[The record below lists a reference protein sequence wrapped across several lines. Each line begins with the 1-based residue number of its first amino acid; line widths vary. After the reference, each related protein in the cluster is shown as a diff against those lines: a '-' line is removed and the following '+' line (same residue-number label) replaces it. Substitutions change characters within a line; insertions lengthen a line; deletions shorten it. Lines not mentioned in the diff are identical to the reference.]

1 LGGWLVNLPICG
13 KQTKYVS
20 FQLQFTMVYPFVQSS
35 VPKFL
40 WVTLRNSIASIAMEN
55 GPVNRTDF
63 YDVPVQI
70 SSTILIFHGYVK
82 LPNGKPAC
90 EKYPAPLPQNQVAV
104 PPFSY
109 LQSIL
114 IGSRKWVV

>member
-1 LGGWLVNLPICG
+1 
-13 KQTKYVS
+13 
-20 FQLQFTMVYPFVQSS
+20 
-35 VPKFL
+35 
-40 WVTLRNSIASIAMEN
+40 MEN
-55 GPVNRTDF
+55 GPVNRSDF

-82 LPNGKPAC
+82 LPKGKPAC
-90 EKYPAPLPQNQVAV
+90 EKYPAPLPKNQVAL

-114 IGSRKWVV
+114 IGNRKWVVYIYIYIL

>member
-1 LGGWLVNLPICG
+1 MVSKSSQFVRNKICQFSTTVHHGLPVCPVVG
-13 KQTKYVS
+13 S
-20 FQLQFTMVYPFVQSS
+20 PA
-35 VPKFL
+35 FL

-70 SSTILIFHGYVK
+70 STTILIFHGYVK

-90 EKYPAPLPQNQVAV
+90 EKYPAPLPKNQVAL